1 MPTPNFL
8 PSQTAAITVS
18 EYVIFV
24 EAGPDMEVMF
34 QDVQKEEYNMQ
45 RINLI

>member
-24 EAGPDMEVMF
+24 EAVPDM
-34 QDVQKEEYNMQ
+34 
-45 RINLI
+45 